1 MGLIGNV
8 VMKKEFT
15 VHFSSLLIFFFI
27 VSLFRGWY
35 DNFIYLTFW
44 LGGILGVLLPDL
56 DHVLYSVFLR
66 PTELT
71 SQRAT
76 YLLKNKRWSSAV
88 DLLARTKHERTYCVF
103 HSFIFELVA
112 IILMFLVV
120 SSSGSL
126 FGRGV
131 VMGIMLHILIDQFM
145 DFQEIGNLSRWR
157 QKTSLKLEKDQ
168 EVFLWLIVSLFVLL
182 FAFIL

>member
-15 VHFSSLLIFFFI
+15 VHFSSLLIFFFM

-56 DHVLYSVFLR
+56 DHVLYTVFLR

-76 YLLKNKRWSSAV
+76 YLLKNKRWSNAV
-88 DLLARTKHERTYCVF
+88 DLLARTKHERTYCIF
-103 HSFIFELVA
+103 HTYLFELVA
-112 IILMFLVV
+112 ITLMILVV
-120 SSSGSL
+120 TSSGSL

-131 VMGIMLHILIDQFM
+131 VLGIMIHLLVDQFV
-145 DFQEIGNLSRWR
+145 DLHETGSLSRWQQR
-157 QKTSLKLEKDQ
+157 ISLKLEKDQ
-168 EVFLWLIVSLFVLL
+168 EVFLWLIISTLVLL
-182 FAFIL
+182 FAFVF

>member
-1 MGLIGNV
+1 
-8 VMKKEFT
+8 MKKEFT
-15 VHFSSLLIFFFI
+15 VHFGSLLIFFFMI
-27 VSLFRGWY
+27 SLFRGWY
-35 DNFIYLTFW
+35 DDFIYLTFW

-56 DHVLYSVFLR
+56 DHFLYFIFLR
-66 PTELT
+66 SSELT
-71 SQRAT
+71 SQRAA
-76 YLLKNKRWSSAV
+76 YLFKNKRWGSAM

-168 EVFLWLIVSLFVLL
+168 EVFLWLIVCLFVLL